1 LEKEMFV
8 CYTKEAM
15 LARKHSGY
23 AYSDIMDIN
32 TKYKPSWD
40 SVDSQIKMS
49 GF

>member
-1 LEKEMFV
+1 MSV

-15 LARKHSGY
+15 LVRKQSGY

-32 TKYKPSWD
+32 TKCKTLWD

-49 GF
+49 VFEI